1 MLAACPLYN
10 ARAGR
15 VPTTIP
21 AVARPI
27 VFLSDY
33 GLDDEFVG
41 VCHGVIAGIAPDVR
55 VLNLTH
61 GVPSQDVLRG
71 AVVLAQNVQF
81 FPDDSVYLAIVDPGV
96 GSARRG
102 LAVQTGAGPVLIGPD
117 NGLLSLAWAELGG
130 ATSAVHLTAED
141 YRLPRVSDTF
151 HGRDVFAPAAAH
163 VAEGLDIQK
172 LGEPYPIE
180 ELVTLAVPAAEV
192 KEGALHAGVL
202 GIDRY
207 GNIELAARDED
218 MTAAG
223 LADAGELSGHGNET
237 SFMARRVRTFSDL
250 RQGELGVLIDSL
262 GWVAVVLNGG
272 SAAEALGVEP
282 GERVVLSAE

>member
-1 MLAACPLYN
+1 
-10 ARAGR
+10 
-15 VPTTIP
+15 
-21 AVARPI
+21 VARPI

-41 VCHGVIAGIAPDVR
+41 VCHGVIAGIASDVR

-81 FPDDSVYLAIVDPGV
+81 FPEDGVYLAIVDPGV
-96 GSARRG
+96 GSDRRG
-102 LAVQTGAGPVLIGPD
+102 LAVQTERGPVLIGPD

-130 ATSAVHLTAED
+130 AASAVTLTTQE

-163 VAEGLDIQK
+163 VASGVPLEK
-172 LGEPYPIE
+172 LGPAYPVE
-180 ELVTLAVPAAEV
+180 DLVALSLPAAEIE
-192 KEGALHAGVL
+192 KGSLHAGVL

-207 GNIELAARDED
+207 GNIELSARAED
-218 MTAAG
+218 LDAAG
-223 LADAGELSGHGNET
+223 LGEVGELSGHGNET
-237 SFMARRVRTFSDL
+237 SFIARRVRTFGDL

-282 GERVVLSAE
+282 GERVYLADE

>member
-1 MLAACPLYN
+1 
-10 ARAGR
+10 
-15 VPTTIP
+15 
-21 AVARPI
+21 VARPI

-41 VCHGVIAGIAPDVR
+41 VCQGVIAGIAPEVR
-55 VLNLTH
+55 VVNLTH
-61 GVPSQDVLRG
+61 GVPSQNVLRG

-81 FPDDSVYLAIVDPGV
+81 FPEDSVYLAIVDPGV

-102 LAVQTGAGPVLIGPD
+102 LAVQTERGPVLIGPD

-130 ATSAVHLTAED
+130 AASAVHITADD

-163 VAEGLDIQK
+163 VASGLDIEK
-172 LGEPYPIE
+172 LGSPYPLE
-180 ELVTLAVPAAEV
+180 ELVTLSLPAAEV
-192 KEGALHAGVL
+192 DREDGSLAAAVL
-202 GIDRY
+202 GVDRY
-207 GNIELAARDED
+207 GNIELAAREED
-218 MTAAG
+218 LAVAG
-223 LADAGELSGHGNET
+223 LAEVEELSGHGNET

-272 SAAEALGVEP
+272 NAAEALGVEA
-282 GERVVLSAE
+282 GERVVLSSE